1 MRAFAAF
8 LAAALLGSA
17 PIEPSLAQ
25 RGLAPPRVT
34 VASLEP
40 LPAEGNQQ
48 RFRAVLLV
56 DNLNTEQLR
65 LRAIDFKLRLAD
77 QGIIDG
83 GIGALTIEPLH
94 QQSVTLELGSE
105 IVSSLSRL
113 LSFVQP
119 PDNTLSYEIYGKVT
133 FVRGRLDPVD
143 FTSRGRVPLVLPSE
157 R

>member
-1 MRAFAAF
+1 V
-8 LAAALLGSA
+8 LGSA

-34 VASLEP
+34 VTSLEP
-40 LPAEGNQQ
+40 LPPAGAEQ
-48 RFRAVLLV
+48 RFRAVILI

-65 LRAIDFKLRLAD
+65 LRGMEFKLRLAD

-105 IVSSLSRL
+105 IMSSLSRL

-119 PDNTLSYEIYGKVT
+119 PDNTLSYEIYGKAT

-143 FTSRGRVPLVLPSE
+143 FSSRGYVPLVLPSG

>member
-1 MRAFAAF
+1 MRALAAF
-8 LAAALLGSA
+8 LAAAVLGSA
-17 PIEPSLAQ
+17 PVEPSFAQ

-34 VASLEP
+34 VTSLEP
-40 LPAEGNQQ
+40 LPAAGAQQ

-56 DNLNTEQLR
+56 DNMNTEQLR
-65 LRAIDFKLRLAD
+65 LRGIEFKLRLAD

-105 IVSSLSRL
+105 ILSSLSRL
-113 LSFVQP
+113 MSFVQGP
-119 PDNTLSYEIYGKVT
+119 ENTLPYEIYGKVT
-133 FVRGRLDPVD
+133 FVRGRIDPMD
-143 FTSRGRVPLVLPSE
+143 FASRGHVPLVLPSE

>member
-119 PDNTLSYEIYGKVT
+119 LDNTLSYELYGKVT

-143 FTSRGRVPLVLPSE
+143 FASRGRVPLVLPSE

>member
-1 MRAFAAF
+1 V
-8 LAAALLGSA
+8 LGSA

-34 VASLEP
+34 VTSLEP
-40 LPAEGNQQ
+40 LPPAGVEQ
-48 RFRAVLLV
+48 RFRAVILV

-65 LRAIDFKLRLAD
+65 LRGIEFKLRLAD

-113 LSFVQP
+113 LSFVQA

-133 FVRGRLDPVD
+133 FVRGRLQPID
-143 FTSRGRVPLVLPSE
+143 FSSRGYVPLVLPSG